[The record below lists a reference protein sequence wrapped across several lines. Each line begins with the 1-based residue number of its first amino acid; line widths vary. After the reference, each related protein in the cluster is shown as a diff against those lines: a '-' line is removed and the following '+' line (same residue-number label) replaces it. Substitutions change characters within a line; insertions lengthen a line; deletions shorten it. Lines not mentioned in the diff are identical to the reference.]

1 MTMGMAPGTERTRG
15 FIARVTGVFDLS
27 ERETRQ
33 AGPRIVEAQAYTDTA
48 AHSIRRGDYKNAA
61 NYGTAV
67 HTLVKRQV
75 DALEDPDFRAEISFE
90 KSKVADVNYGTKN
103 SIRIDILE
111 MAPNNT
117 VCFYDIKTGKAGL
130 TPKRIREIQT
140 NVAKAFGGIRPIIY
154 VEMRVQ

>member
-33 AGPRIVEAQAYTDTA
+33 ACPRLVEAQAYTDTA

-75 DALEDPDFRAEISFE
+75 DTLEDDSFRAEVSFI
-90 KSKVADVNYGTKN
+90 KSRNADVKYGTKS

-111 MAPNNT
+111 KTSNNT

-130 TPKRIREIQT
+130 TKKRILEIHNT
-140 NVAKAFGGIRPIIY
+140 VKLAFNSISRIVYI
-154 VEMRVQ
+154 ELRQN